1 MADNIAELSI
11 SGNQP
16 RVDISITQPNNLPL
30 GLFQIILY
38 DSSGRNPILVGDNEG
53 KPDNPNGN
61 FPLPRP
67 LVQLDDCWVWFRA
80 SIADTSGIPQRWFLR
95 VKIIQNGQVV
105 DGGNYIKEATFNS
118 FDRIHDEM
126 RLNVS

>member
-16 RVDISITQPNNLPL
+16 RVDISITQPDNLPR
-30 GLFQIILY
+30 GRFQIILY
-38 DSSGRNPILVGDNEG
+38 DSSGRNPILVGDNG
-53 KPDNPNGN
+53 NNVDNPNGN

-67 LVQLDDCWVWFRA
+67 LAQLDDCWLWFRA
-80 SIADTSGIPQRWFLR
+80 SIAAPDDIPHRWFLR
-95 VKIIQNGQVV
+95 VKIIQDGQVV

-118 FDRIHDEM
+118 FARINDEV